1 MIEVGDLVEDND
13 YAGFYGYVIAVVNS
27 RTARSF
33 ARGLTTS
40 ENFIRNCHVK
50 FFNDTDE
57 DTVIIE
63 ADRLTRI
70 G

>member
-1 MIEVGDLVEDND
+1 MIEVGDLVEDD
-13 YAGFYGYVIAVVNS
+13 AYEGYYGYVVGVVNL
-27 RTARSF
+27 RIPAQRPF
-33 ARGLTTS
+33 GADR
-40 ENFIRNCHVK
+40 FIRNCHVK